1 MHLYFKF
8 KVMILDVYIED
19 RLTSASFGLTE
30 KPFQLINRKICT

>member
-19 RLTSASFGLTE
+19 RLTSTPFELTE
-30 KPFQLINRKICT
+30 KPYQLTSV